1 MELTLDI
8 TRFFRVVFFD
18 LSMWALWVCVAVYSL
33 SAFIFNVFQLLVH
46 TTASIYNF
54 ILNPYSMYYIIKF
67 MCTVCVCMCVCA
79 VIVSQWFFASKS
91 INANTN
97 WFLLI
102 SCTLY
107 LVYMRQEKRN
117 VQRPK
122 NKLSLIFICNFK
134 YRFQLSI
141 RIKSHWIC
149 DYSSFSRSFD
159 NTYYTVQ
166 QFWSHDFYTPEDTFC

>member
-8 TRFFRVVFFD
+8 ACFFFEWFYVFD
-18 LSMWALWVCVAVYSL
+18 LSMWVCVCAVYSL

-46 TTASIYNF
+46 TTTSIYNV

-67 MCTVCVCMCVCA
+67 MCTVRVCVCVYV
-79 VIVSQWFFASKS
+79 VIVSQRFFASKS

-97 WFLLI
+97 RFLPI
-102 SCTLY
+102 SSTLY
-107 LVYMRQEKRN
+107 LVYTRQEKRKA
-117 VQRPK
+117 QRPK

-149 DYSSFSRSFD
+149 DYSSFN
-159 NTYYTVQ
+159 NTWYTVQ
-166 QFWSHDFYTPEDTFC
+166 QFWSHDFYAAADTFC